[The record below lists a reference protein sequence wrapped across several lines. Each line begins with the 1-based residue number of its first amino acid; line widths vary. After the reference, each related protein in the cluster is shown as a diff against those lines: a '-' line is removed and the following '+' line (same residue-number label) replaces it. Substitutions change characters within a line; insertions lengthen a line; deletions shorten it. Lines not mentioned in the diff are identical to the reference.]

1 MKVSFDDSQRGVETG
16 SLRDSHT
23 GRGLGPSS
31 VGHPAVVEVLV
42 DFGNDIVTVGEVAI
56 AASTS
61 CLAFSCELAL
71 EADFVSRRVLGSG
84 VVSRASPLGLEV
96 SDGLV
101 ALAPG
106 RLPLSSKS

>member
-42 DFGNDIVTVGEVAI
+42 DLGNDIVAVGDVAV

-71 EADFVSRRVLGSG
+71 EADFISRRVLGGG
-84 VVSRASPLGLEV
+84 VVSRARPLRPEV
-96 SDGLV
+96 SDVLV
-101 ALAPG
+101 ALGEGGLAA
-106 RLPLSSKS
+106 S